1 MVAFE
6 TDFIAANLTQALLF
20 LLGILPPLV
29 WSLLKEKRFVKRSN
43 MFLYGVLAI
52 IFGATENYSPMAD
65 ANIRA
70 FSPLFLIVG
79 VLFILVAFNT
89 RRSRNFI
96 LGYKSI
102 AAFEIPVMLYMYG
115 VVVMQWNLVFWT
127 GAALFVAFNV
137 FSYMTRRESDQGF
150 HEF

>member
-1 MVAFE
+1 MAAFE
-6 TDFIAANLTQALLF
+6 TVLTGANLTQALLF
-20 LLGILPPLV
+20 LLGILPPLL

-70 FSPLFLIVG
+70 FLPLFLIVG

-89 RRSRNFI
+89 RHSRNFI

-127 GAALFVAFNV
+127 GAVLFVAFNV
-137 FSYMTRRESDQGF
+137 FSYMTRRESDQAF